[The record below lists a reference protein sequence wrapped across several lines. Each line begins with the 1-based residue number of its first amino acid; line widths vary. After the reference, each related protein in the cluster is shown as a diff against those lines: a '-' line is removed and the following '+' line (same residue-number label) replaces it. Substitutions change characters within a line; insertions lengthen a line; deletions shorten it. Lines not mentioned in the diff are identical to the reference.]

1 MQYASCGLGPSVAAS
16 GTGISRCYSNQGTT
30 SPADGIMDIYLLLH
44 ISDASGYDCW
54 LQI

>member
-1 MQYASCGLGPSVAAS
+1 MAAS
-16 GTGISRCYSNQGTT
+16 GTGISRCSSNQGTT

-44 ISDASGYDCW
+44 TSDASGCDRW